1 MVISI
6 SLVIIMV
13 DAGIINILI
22 VLIGMIMVN
31 MIAIT
36 LITDK
41 FIIINGIPL
50 EFIKYYFDGV
60 E

>member
-13 DAGIINILI
+13 DVGIINNLI
-22 VLIGMIMVN
+22 VFIGMIMAN

-41 FIIINGIPL
+41 FIIVNDIPL
-50 EFIKYYFDGV
+50 EFIK
-60 E
+60 